1 MFYIGLLLKMTLF
14 HQPISKFL
22 PFPKGLAL
30 KEICWSLLY
39 YIHVISIF
47 RIAPLFF
54 CVLIHN
60 KYSFL
65 VVVVFFSSENNFCL
79 LQQPCILENILFLV
93 FYCMFGKMIIS
104 LPLPV
109 NTKIIFCCQRKKKVF
124 LLSEMNYW
132 TLTKNILL
140 IRIHCIWYPLINSIF
155 HYLLWISIWL
165 KLWSNFI
172 VWISWRFLRTTSNF
186 CLFFVWIFCLF
197 LFLTYFCF
205 SYNTAHVLVR

>member
-1 MFYIGLLLKMTLF
+1 MSTGLKFRSISLFPKSDHLLQSRKKTSWSEHQKAHRGNLSWLSLVIHSFQYYESWFMFYIGLLLKMTLF

-54 CVLIHN
+54 SVLIHN

-65 VVVVFFSSENNFCL
+65 LVVVFFSSENNFCL

-109 NTKIIFCCQRKKKVF
+109 NTKIIFCCQRKKKKF
-124 LLSEMNYW
+124 FCCQKW
-132 TLTKNILL
+132 TIE
-140 IRIHCIWYPLINSIF
+140 
-155 HYLLWISIWL
+155 LWPKIS
-165 KLWSNFI
+165 
-172 VWISWRFLRTTSNF
+172 
-186 CLFFVWIFCLF
+186 
-197 LFLTYFCF
+197 Y
-205 SYNTAHVLVR
+205 